1 MIAMLHKRSKGYI
14 CRAHHKFKKE
24 EKHISLDCSMD
35 AVVELGYQIEEE
47 EKKRTILHLII
58 QRISEMLS
66 NHRLKEKRKVYHGD
80 KL

>member
-1 MIAMLHKRSKGYI
+1 MIAMLHKRSKGCI
-14 CRAHHKFKKE
+14 CRTHDKFKKE
-24 EKHISLDCSMD
+24 EKRISLDCSMD
-35 AVVELGYQIEEE
+35 AVVELGYQIEKE

-58 QRISEMLS
+58 QIISEMLS

>member
-1 MIAMLHKRSKGYI
+1 
-14 CRAHHKFKKE
+14 
-24 EKHISLDCSMD
+24 MD